1 MILRRIAQSIRSRDW
16 FTLSIEFAIVVAGV
30 FLGIQM
36 ANWNEARS
44 DRVLERVMLESL
56 QRDFENIVRGDVE
69 RYERTIAAPDHLAA
83 LINAIRSGEEPAR
96 SIVWPGVEAALVAYA
111 ATPPSPTY
119 GELLATG
126 RLSRLTNASLRR
138 ALAEFDRSRLNE
150 DGMLVFLVELSYG
163 SPLYAHVDLDSS
175 DIGLGISGTYRWE
188 GLTQTLPYLQERIL
202 WTSALANWRRNSRQH
217 AEQILELIESELK

>member
-16 FTLSIEFAIVVAGV
+16 FTFSIEFAIVVAGV

-44 DRVLERVMLESL
+44 NRALEGVMLESL

-83 LINAIRSGEEPAR
+83 LINAIRSGEEPTR
-96 SIVWPGVEAALVAYA
+96 SIVWPGVEAALLTYA
-111 ATPPSPTY
+111 TTPPSPTY

-138 ALAEFDRSRLNE
+138 ALAEFDRSRLSE
-150 DGMLVFLVELSYG
+150 DRAVGLLIELSAG
-163 SPLYAHVDLDSS
+163 SPLYDHVDLDTFLAGMS
-175 DIGLGISGTYRWE
+175 ISGTYSWE
-188 GLTQTLPYLQERIL
+188 GLTETLPYLQERII
-202 WTSALANWRRNSRQH
+202 WTSALANWRRISRQQ
-217 AEQILELIESELK
+217 AAQVLELIEGELK